1 MRRELRYV
9 RLSQEEQK
17 KVAELA
23 EKWGVARSEVLRFC
37 FRAFLLAWPRETPDL
52 RGAASN
58 QAKK

>member
-1 MRRELRYV
+1 MRKTTYV
-9 RLSQEEQK
+9 RLNSQEEQEIK
-17 KVAELA
+17 ELA
-23 EKWGVARSEVLRFC
+23 EKWGVKRSEVLRFC